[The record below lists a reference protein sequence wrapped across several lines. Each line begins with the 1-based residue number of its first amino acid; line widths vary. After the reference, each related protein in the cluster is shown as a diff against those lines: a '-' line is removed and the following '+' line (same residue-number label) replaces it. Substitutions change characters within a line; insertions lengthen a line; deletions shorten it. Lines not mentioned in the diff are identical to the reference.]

1 MGRILGIDLGTNSIG
16 WAIVDKDNGTTKLV
30 DKGVNIFQEGV
41 AREKNV
47 EKPRVQER
55 TQARASRRH
64 YFRRRL
70 RKIELLKVLVSEKL
84 CPFLP
89 EEALREW
96 KENKNYPLDED
107 FIKWLRTDE
116 SRSDNP
122 YTDRHR
128 CLTEKLNF
136 NIQSDRYCFGRAMYH
151 IVQRRG
157 FLSNR
162 KDTSNDSESGK
173 VKKDISNLSAAMRNS
188 GCEYLGEYFYKI
200 YQNPDKSSS
209 KIRCNYTSRNEHYK
223 AEFDRICQVQG
234 ISDELKKELEKAIF
248 YQRPLKSQKGT
259 VGKCTFE
266 KNKARCP
273 LSHPRFEEFRMWQ
286 YINSIKIK
294 GPDDT
299 QLRILSEEEVI
310 SILPLFFK
318 KSKTSFDFEDIE
330 KKIAGK
336 GNYGYID
343 EEKQVAYR
351 FNYREK
357 SSVTGCPV
365 LGGILS
371 FLGKDN
377 DYQNW
382 DSDIASIYIKA
393 EGKSVDQI
401 VNDLWHALFSFTDDG
416 ILTEWLEENFQTTE
430 ERAKALATKT
440 KVPNGY
446 ASLSLKAISKILPF
460 LKEGYRYDQAVI
472 LAGVEN
478 VFSPSRKN
486 DESLLSKARKAILDE
501 LECVN
506 AGIVSVDA
514 KKSKYVI
521 LQDLLR
527 DNFSAEHPERLYH
540 PSMIETYPQAVPD
553 KNGVLKLGSPRIAS
567 IKNPMAMRALF
578 RLRALINELLAKG
591 IIDRN
596 TKINIEFARGL
607 NNANVRKAIE
617 SYQRDRESKRA
628 KYRASIIE
636 DFKLGAGMD
645 IVPTEEDILKY
656 QLWEEQRHICLYTG
670 NEINLTDF
678 IGTHSRYDIEHTV
691 PKSRGGDNSDMNKTL
706 CLNVF
711 NRDVKKAKLP
721 SELANHSEILAR
733 IESLQWEKKIDDL
746 RFQIDCRRRDAR
758 GAETKESKD
767 NAIQRMHQLRMELDY
782 WQGKYDRFLMKTV
795 PEGFS
800 NRQGVD
806 IGIIGRYAR
815 LYLQSVFS
823 KTYVVKGATTAEFRK
838 AWGIQDEYEKKSRD
852 SHSHHCVDAITI
864 ACIGKEE
871 YDRWKTHTEQTDRFV
886 FGDGHKPVF
895 EKPWP
900 TFSEDV
906 KAVADEI
913 LVSHTTSDN
922 MGKLSKKRVRINGK
936 LQYGPEGQKLYATG
950 ATARGSLNKTTFY
963 GAIDCDG
970 KIRHV
975 VRKTVDAL
983 SEKEVQNIVDPVVR
997 RKVSD
1002 AVAEK
1007 GFRKAVSEPIWMNE
1021 KKRVPIK
1028 KVRVFTPNVTSPV
1041 ILKQHRDRS
1050 DKEYKR
1056 NYYVVNEG
1064 NYCMVVYGNQTKK
1077 PSFKLYSNLEA
1088 ARLFNSGHRTFIP
1101 ESDVNGLSLS
1111 FVLKSD
1117 TMVLFY
1123 EESPQEVYSCSYG
1136 ELSKRLYKVN
1146 KFDKYGRVEF
1156 RHHLE
1161 SCMKKDLESRM
1172 KNELKSKNGLWK
1184 IGEDSRPLIVLSHTQ
1199 LKCIVEGYDFI
1210 LGVDGKITFT
1220 HR

>member
-1 MGRILGIDLGTNSIG
+1 MSRILGIDLGTNSIG
-16 WAIVDKDNGTTKLV
+16 WAIVDRDNGTTRLV
-30 DKGVNIFQEGV
+30 YKGVNIFQEGV

-89 EEALREW
+89 EEALRVW
-96 KENKNYPLDED
+96 KENKQYPLDKS
-107 FIKWLRTDE
+107 FIEWLRTDD
-116 SRSDNP
+116 SRGDNP
-122 YTDRHR
+122 YSDRYR
-128 CLTEKLNF
+128 CLSEKLDF
-136 NIQSDRYCFGRAMYH
+136 DSQSDRYCFGRAMYH

-173 VKKDISNLSAAMRNS
+173 VKKDISDLSTAMRNS
-188 GCEYLGEYFYKI
+188 GCEYLGEYFYKL
-200 YQNPDKSSS
+200 YQDPDKSSA

-223 AEFDRICQVQG
+223 AEFNRICHVQG
-234 ISDELKKELEKAIF
+234 VSYELKKALEKAIF
-248 YQRPLKSQKGT
+248 YQRPLKSQKGS
-259 VGKCTFE
+259 VGRCTFE

-273 LSHPRFEEFRMWQ
+273 ISHPRFEEFRMWQ

-299 QLRILSEEEVI
+299 QLRMLSEKEI
-310 SILPLFFK
+310 LSILPLFFR

-336 GNYGYID
+336 GNYGYLD
-343 EEKQVAYR
+343 EEKQVPYR

-357 SSVTGCPV
+357 SGVTGCPV
-365 LGGILS
+365 LGGILT

-382 DSDIASIYIKA
+382 DSDIASIYLKA
-393 EGKSVDQI
+393 EGKSVEQI
-401 VNDLWHALFSFTDDG
+401 INDLWHALFSFTDDG
-416 ILTEWLEENFQTTE
+416 MLTEWLEENFQTTE
-430 ERAKALATKT
+430 DKAKALASKT

-460 LKEGYRYDQAVI
+460 LKDGYRYDQAVI

-478 VFSPSRKN
+478 VFASSRKS
-486 DESLLSKARKAILDE
+486 DESLLSQARKAVLDE
-501 LECVN
+501 IECVN
-506 AGIVSVDA
+506 AGIVPVDA
-514 KKSKYVI
+514 KKGRYVI

-527 DNFSAEHPERLYH
+527 NNFTAEHPERLYH
-540 PSMIETYPQAVPD
+540 PSMIETYPQAIPD
-553 KNGVLKLGSPRIAS
+553 KNGAIKLGSPRIAS

-617 SYQRDRESKRA
+617 AYQRDRENKRA
-628 KYRASIIE
+628 KYKASIIE
-636 DFKLGAGMD
+636 DFKLGAGID
-645 IVPTEEDILKY
+645 IVPTEDDILKY

-670 NEINLTDF
+670 NEIKITDF
-678 IGTHSRYDIEHTV
+678 IGTHSKYDIEHTV
-691 PKSRGGDNSDMNKTL
+691 PRSRGGDNSDMNKTL

-721 SELANHSEILAR
+721 SELANCSNVLAR
-733 IESLQWEKKIDDL
+733 IESLQWEKKINDL

-758 GAETKESKD
+758 SAETKESKD

-782 WQGKYDRFLMKTV
+782 WQGKLERFKMKTV

-806 IGIIGRYAR
+806 IGIVGRYAR

-871 YDRWKTHTEQTDRFV
+871 YDRWKTYTEQEDRFV
-886 FGDGHKPVF
+886 FGDGPKPSF

-922 MGKLSKKRVRINGK
+922 MGKQSKKRVRINGK
-936 LQYGPEGQKLYATG
+936 LQFGPEGQKLYETG
-950 ATARGSLNKTTFY
+950 ASARGSLNKATFY

-970 KIRHV
+970 EIRYV
-975 VRKTVDAL
+975 VRKAIDVIQESDV
-983 SEKEVQNIVDPVVR
+983 KNIVDSVVR
-997 RKVSD
+997 QKVTE
-1002 AVAEK
+1002 AIAEK
-1007 GFRKAVSEPIWMNE
+1007 GFKKAVSEPIWMNE
-1021 KKRVPIK
+1021 EKRVPIK
-1028 KVRVFTPNVTSPV
+1028 KVRLFTPSVTSPA
-1041 ILKQHRDRS
+1041 ILKKQRDLS

-1056 NYYVVNEG
+1056 NYYVMNDG
-1064 NYCMVVYGNQTKK
+1064 NYCMAVYGNQTKK

-1088 ARLFNSGHRTFIP
+1088 ARLFNSGNKSFIP
-1101 ESDVNGLSLS
+1101 ESDDSGLPLS
-1111 FVLKSD
+1111 FVLKPG

-1123 EESPQEVYSCSYG
+1123 EKTSQEIYSCSYK
-1136 ELSKRLYKVN
+1136 ELSKRLYKVTALSSMLSSG
-1146 KFDKYGRVEF
+1146 KYQYGTVEL

-1161 SCMKKDLESRM
+1161 SRTKKD
-1172 KNELKSKNGLWK
+1172 LKSKNGLWK
-1184 IGEDSRPLIVLSHTQ
+1184 IGESYRPIVGITHNQ
-1199 LKCIVEGYDFI
+1199 LRCLVEGYDFI
-1210 LGVDGKITFT
+1210 LGVDGEITFI

>member
-16 WAIVDKDNGTTKLV
+16 WAIVDKDNGTTKLI

-96 KENKNYPLDED
+96 KENKKYPLDD
-107 FIKWLRTDE
+107 AFIKWLRTDE
-116 SRSDNP
+116 PSGDNP
-122 YTDRHR
+122 YADRYR

-136 NIQSDRYCFGRAMYH
+136 DIQADRYCFGRAMYH

-162 KDTSNDSESGK
+162 KDSSNDTESGK
-173 VKKDISNLSAAMRNS
+173 VKKDISNLSTAIHNS
-188 GCEYLGEYFYKI
+188 GCEYLGEYFYKL
-200 YQNPDKSSS
+200 YQNPDKSSA

-234 ISDELKKELEKAIF
+234 ISDELKEALEKAIF
-248 YQRPLKSQKGT
+248 YQRPLKSQKGS

-273 LSHPRFEEFRMWQ
+273 ISHPRFEEFRMWQ
-286 YINSIKIK
+286 YINSIKVK

-299 QLRILSEEEVI
+299 QLRMLSEKEVI
-310 SILPLFFK
+310 SILPLFLR
-318 KSKTSFDFEDIE
+318 KSKMSFDFEDIE

-343 EEKQVAYR
+343 EEKQVLYR

-357 SSVTGCPV
+357 AGVTGCPV

-382 DSDIASIYIKA
+382 DSDIAAIYMKA
-393 EGKSVDQI
+393 DGKSVDQI
-401 VNDLWHALFSFTDDG
+401 VNDLWHALFSFTDDE
-416 ILTEWLEENFQTTE
+416 ILTEWLEKNFQTTE

-440 KVPNGY
+440 KVPSGY

-460 LKEGYRYDQAVI
+460 LKEGYRYDQAVV

-478 VFSPSRKN
+478 VFVPSRRQN
-486 DESLLSKARKAILDE
+486 SSLLSKAQKAVCDE
-501 LECVN
+501 FECIA

-514 KKSKYVI
+514 KKGKYVI

-527 DNFSAEHPERLYH
+527 DNFAAEHPERLYH
-540 PSMIETYPQAVPD
+540 PSMIEIYPQAVPD
-553 KNGVLKLGSPRIAS
+553 KNGVLKLGSPRVAS

-617 SYQRDRESKRA
+617 AYQRDRENKRA

-636 DFKLGAGMD
+636 DFKIGAGMD
-645 IVPTEEDILKY
+645 IIPTEDDILKY

-678 IGTHSRYDIEHTV
+678 IGDHSRYDIEHTV

-711 NRDVKKAKLP
+711 NRDVKKSKLP
-721 SELANHSEILAR
+721 SELANHSEVLAR
-733 IESLQWEKKIDDL
+733 IESLQWQKKIDDL

-758 GAETKESKD
+758 SAETKESKD
-767 NAIQRMHQLRMELDY
+767 IAIQRMHQLRMELDY
-782 WQGKYDRFLMKTV
+782 WKGKYDRFTMKTV
-795 PEGFS
+795 SEGFS

-815 LYLQSVFS
+815 LYLQSVFN
-823 KTYVVKGATTAEFRK
+823 KIYVVKGATTAEFRK

-871 YDRWKTHTEQTDRFV
+871 YDRWKIYSEQNDRFV
-886 FGDGHKPVF
+886 FGDGPKPLF
-895 EKPWP
+895 EKPWS

-913 LVSHTTSDN
+913 LVSHTTPDN
-922 MGKLSKKRVRINGK
+922 MGKQSKKRVRINGK
-936 LQYGPEGQKLYATG
+936 LQYGPDGQKLYEQG
-950 ATARGSLNKTTFY
+950 VTARGSLNKATFY

-970 KIRHV
+970 EIKYV
-975 VRKTVDAL
+975 VRKAIDVIQESDV
-983 SEKEVQNIVDPVVR
+983 KNIVDTVVR
-997 RKVSD
+997 QKVLD
-1002 AVAEK
+1002 AIAEK
-1007 GFRKAVSEPIWMNE
+1007 GFKKAVSEPIWMNE
-1021 KKRVPIK
+1021 EKHIPIK
-1028 KVRVFTPNVTSPV
+1028 KVRLFTNVTSPS
-1041 ILKQHRDRS
+1041 ILKKQRDLS

-1056 NYYVVNEG
+1056 NYYVMNDG
-1064 NYCMVVYGNQTKK
+1064 NYCMAVYGNQTKK

-1088 ARLFNSGHRTFIP
+1088 ARLFNSGNRSFIP
-1101 ESDVNGLSLS
+1101 ESDDKGLPLS
-1111 FVLKSD
+1111 FVLKPG

-1123 EESPQEVYSCSYG
+1123 EKTPQEIYACSYE
-1136 ELSKRLYKVN
+1136 ELSKRLYKVMALSSMLVSG
-1146 KFDKYGRVEF
+1146 KYLFGTIVL

-1161 SCMKKDLESRM
+1161 SRIKKD
-1172 KNELKSKNGLWK
+1172 LKSKNGLWK
-1184 IGEDSRPLIVLSHTQ
+1184 IGEQYRPIVGINHNQ
-1199 LKCIVEGYDFI
+1199 LRCLVEGYDFK
-1210 LGVDGKITFT
+1210 LGVDGKVTFP
-1220 HR
+1220 HK

>member
-47 EKPRVQER
+47 EKPLVQER

-70 RKIELLKVLVSEKL
+70 RKIELLKILVSERM

-96 KENKNYPLDED
+96 KENKKYPLDEA
-107 FIKWLRTDE
+107 FIKWSRTDE
-116 SRSDNP
+116 SSGNNP
-122 YTDRHR
+122 YTDRYR

-136 NIQSDRYCFGRAMYH
+136 DIQADRYCFGRAMYH

-157 FLSNR
+157 FMSNR
-162 KDTSNDSESGK
+162 KDASNDLESGN
-173 VKKDISNLSAAMRNS
+173 VKKDISSLSTAIRNS
-188 GCEYLGEYFYKI
+188 GCEYIGEYFYKL
-200 YQNPDKSSS
+200 YQETDKSYA
-209 KIRCNYTSRNEHYK
+209 KIRCKYTSRNEHYK
-223 AEFDRICQVQG
+223 AEFDRICQVQA
-234 ISDELKKELEKAIF
+234 ISNELKKALEKAIF
-248 YQRPLKSQKGT
+248 YQRPLKSQKGS
-259 VGKCTFE
+259 VGRCTFE

-273 LSHPRFEEFRMWQ
+273 ISHPRFEEFRMWQ

-299 QLRILSEEEVI
+299 QLRMLSEEEVI
-310 SILPLFFK
+310 SILPLFFR
-318 KSKTSFDFEDIE
+318 KSKISFDFEDIE

-336 GNYGYID
+336 GNYGYIN

-357 SSVTGCPV
+357 SGVTGCPV
-365 LGGILS
+365 LCGILS

-377 DYQNW
+377 DYKNW
-382 DSDIASIYIKA
+382 DSDIASIYMKA

-401 VNDLWHALFSFTDDG
+401 VNDLWHTLFTFTDDG
-416 ILTEWLEENFQTTE
+416 MLTEWLEVNFQTTE
-430 ERAKALATKT
+430 ERAKVLATKT

-478 VFSPSRKN
+478 VFAPFRKS
-486 DESLLSKARKAILDE
+486 DESLISKARKAVLDE

-514 KKSKYVI
+514 KKGKYVI

-527 DNFSAEHPERLYH
+527 DNFAAEHPERLYH
-540 PSMIETYPQAVPD
+540 PSMIETYPQSVPD
-553 KNGVLKLGSPRIAS
+553 KNGVLKLGSPRVAS

-617 SYQRDRESKRA
+617 AYQRDRENKRA

-636 DFKLGAGMD
+636 DFKIGVGMD
-645 IVPTEEDILKY
+645 IIPTDDDILKY

-711 NRDVKKAKLP
+711 NRDIKKAKLP
-721 SELANHSEILAR
+721 SELANHSEILTR
-733 IESLQWEKKIDDL
+733 IESLQWKKKIDDL
-746 RFQIDCRRRDAR
+746 RFQIDCRRHEAR

-767 NAIQRMHQLRMELDY
+767 NAIQKMHRLRMELDY
-782 WQGKYDRFLMKTV
+782 WQGKYDRFMMNTV

-838 AWGIQDEYEKKSRD
+838 VWGIQDEYEKKSRD

-871 YDRWKTHTEQTDRFV
+871 YDKWKTYTEQTDRFV
-886 FGDGHKPVF
+886 FGDGPKPVF
-895 EKPWP
+895 KKPWP

-913 LVSHTTSDN
+913 LVSHTTLDN
-922 MGKLSKKRVRINGK
+922 MGKQSKKRIRINGK
-936 LQYGPEGQKLYATG
+936 LQYGPDGQKLYEKG
-950 ATARGSLNKTTFY
+950 ASARGSLNKATFY
-963 GAIDCDG
+963 GAIDCEG
-970 KIRHV
+970 EIRYV
-975 VRKTVDAL
+975 VRKAIDVIQESDV
-983 SEKEVQNIVDPVVR
+983 KNIVDSVVR
-997 RKVSD
+997 QKVSD
-1002 AVAEK
+1002 AIANK
-1007 GFRKAVSEPIWMNE
+1007 GFKKAVSEPIWMNE
-1021 KKRVPIK
+1021 EKHIPIK
-1028 KVRVFTPNVTSPV
+1028 KVRLFTNVTFPA
-1041 ILKQHRDRS
+1041 ILKKQRDLS
-1050 DKEYKR
+1050 GKEYKQ
-1056 NYYVVNEG
+1056 NYYVMNDG
-1064 NYCMVVYGNQTKK
+1064 NYCLAVYGNQTKK

-1088 ARLFNSGHRTFIP
+1088 ARLFNSGVKSFIP
-1101 ESDVNGLSLS
+1101 ESDGKGLPLS
-1111 FVLKSD
+1111 FILKSG

-1123 EESPQEVYSCSYG
+1123 EESPQEVCSCSYG

-1161 SCMKKDLESRM
+1161 SRMKK
-1172 KNELKSKNGLWK
+1172 ELNSKNGLWK
-1184 IGEDSRPLIVLSHTQ
+1184 IGEDYRPLIVLLHTQ
-1199 LKCIVEGYDFI
+1199 LKCIVEGYDFR
-1210 LGVDGKITFT
+1210 LGVDGKITFL
-1220 HR
+1220 HK

>member
-1 MGRILGIDLGTNSIG
+1 MDRILGIDLGTNSIG

-41 AREKNV
+41 AREENI

-70 RKIELLKVLVSEKL
+70 RKIELLKILISEKM

-89 EEALREW
+89 EEALRIW
-96 KENKNYPLDED
+96 KENKKYPLNEA

-116 SRSDNP
+116 SRGDNP
-122 YTDRHR
+122 YADRYR
-128 CLTEKLNF
+128 CLSEKLDF

-162 KDTSNDSESGK
+162 KDSPNDTESRK
-173 VKKDISNLSAAMRNS
+173 VKKGISNLSIAMQNS
-188 GCEYLGEYFYKI
+188 GCEYLGGYFYKL
-200 YQNPDKSSS
+200 YQEPNKLSA

-223 AEFDRICQVQG
+223 AEFNRICQVQG
-234 ISDELKKELEKAIF
+234 VSEELKKSLEKAIF
-248 YQRPLKSQKGT
+248 YQRPLKSQKGS
-259 VGKCTFE
+259 VGRCTFE

-273 LSHPRFEEFRMWQ
+273 ISHPRFEEFRMWQ

-294 GPDDT
+294 GPEDT
-299 QLRILSEEEVI
+299 QLRMLSEEEI
-310 SILPLFFK
+310 SSILPLFFR

-336 GNYGYID
+336 ESYGYIN
-343 EEKQVAYR
+343 EEKQAAYR

-365 LGGILS
+365 LGGILT
-371 FLGKDN
+371 FLGKDT

-382 DSDIASIYIKA
+382 DSDIASIYMKA
-393 EGKSVDQI
+393 ESKSVDQI

-416 ILTEWLEENFQTTE
+416 MLTEWLEENFQTTE
-430 ERAKALATKT
+430 DKAKALATKA

-460 LKEGYRYDQAVI
+460 LKDGYRYDQAVI
-472 LAGVEN
+472 LAGIEN
-478 VFSPSRKN
+478 VFAPSRKS
-486 DESLLSKARKAILDE
+486 DESILSKARKAVLDE

-514 KKSKYVI
+514 KKGKYVI

-527 DNFSAEHPERLYH
+527 NNFAAEHPERLYH
-540 PSMIETYPQAVPD
+540 PSMIETYPQAVPN
-553 KNGVLKLGSPRIAS
+553 KNGVFKLGSPRIAS

-578 RLRALINELLAKG
+578 RLRALINELLSKG

-617 SYQRDRESKRA
+617 AYQRDRENKRA
-628 KYRASIIE
+628 KYRAAIVE
-636 DFKLGAGMD
+636 DFKIGAGMD
-645 IVPTEEDILKY
+645 IIPTENDILKY

-670 NEINLTDF
+670 NEIKITDF
-678 IGTHSRYDIEHTV
+678 IGTHSSYDIEHTV
-691 PKSRGGDNSDMNKTL
+691 PKSRGGDNSDTNKTL
-706 CLNVF
+706 CFNVF
-711 NRDVKKAKLP
+711 NRDVKKSKLP

-733 IESLQWEKKIDDL
+733 IESLQWEKKIADL

-758 GAETKESKD
+758 NAETKESKD

-782 WQGKYDRFLMKTV
+782 WQGKYNRFTMKTI

-815 LYLQSVFS
+815 LYLQSVFNR
-823 KTYVVKGATTAEFRK
+823 TYVVKGATTAEFRK
-838 AWGIQDEYEKKSRD
+838 VWGIQDEYEKKSRD
-852 SHSHHCVDAITI
+852 SHSHHCADAITI

-871 YDRWKTHTEQTDRFV
+871 YDRWKTYTEQNDRYA
-886 FGDGHKPVF
+886 FGDGPKPVF

-922 MGKLSKKRVRINGK
+922 MGKQSKKRVRINGK
-936 LQYGPEGQKLYATG
+936 LQYGPEGQKLYETG
-950 ATARGSLNKTTFY
+950 ASARGSLNKATFY

-970 KIRHV
+970 EIKYV
-975 VRKTVDAL
+975 VRKAIDVI
-983 SEKEVQNIVDPVVR
+983 KESDVKNIVDSAVR
-997 RKVSD
+997 QKVSD
-1002 AVAEK
+1002 AIAEK
-1007 GFRKAVSEPIWMNE
+1007 GFKKAVSEPIWMNE
-1021 KKRVPIK
+1021 EKHIPIK
-1028 KVRVFTPNVTSPV
+1028 KVRLFTNVTSPV
-1041 ILKQHRDRS
+1041 ILKRQRDLS

-1056 NYYVVNEG
+1056 NYYVINDD
-1064 NYCMVVYGNQTKK
+1064 NYCMAVYGNRTKK

-1088 ARLFNSGHRTFIP
+1088 ARLINSGNRSFIP
-1101 ESDVNGLSLS
+1101 ESDDKGLPLS
-1111 FVLKSD
+1111 FVLKPG

-1123 EESPQEVYSCSYG
+1123 EESPQEVYSCSCE
-1136 ELSKRLYKVN
+1136 ELSKRLYKVTGLSYTTV
-1146 KFDKYGRVEF
+1146 KKKYVYGMVSLK
-1156 RHHLE
+1156 HHLE
-1161 SCMKKDLESRM
+1161 SRM
-1172 KNELKSKNGLWK
+1172 SSELKAQKGCWHFKEAYRPMITVSHNQLSFLV
-1184 IGEDSRPLIVLSHTQ
+1184 EDS
-1199 LKCIVEGYDFI
+1199 DFR
-1210 LGVDGKITFT
+1210 LGIDGKITFL